1 MGMTNNEITHS
12 EYAALLGVSWTTYKM
27 MVFRKI
33 GYRPKMKDTVPEI
46 DITGISSFW
55 KGATKTE
62 QKKKETKQLKAE
74 QKPKQEQ
81 NATLKQKE
89 QPEQN
94 TTRRNKT
101 WGTLILV
108 VPALVSIG
116 NIYNVSFDIMQ
127 HKAEAV
133 LLTAVLSC
141 AAPTFL
147 YLGIKD
153 RLTFYL
159 AYCLLAFEAFA
170 NVARI
175 YYGMMGSGGNP
186 VRFIGTVTDIF
197 NSGTH
202 WTALILAT
210 VTAGLICLVQFV
222 GINELRK

>member
-33 GYRPKMKDTVPEI
+33 GYRPKMKDAVPEI
-46 DITGISSFW
+46 DITGISLFW

-62 QKKKETKQLKAE
+62 QNKQDAKHSKTE
-74 QKPKQEQ
+74 QKPKQEK
-81 NATLKQKE
+81 NAILE
-89 QPEQN
+89 QPKHN
-94 TTRRNKT
+94 TTQHNKI
-101 WGTLILV
+101 WGILILV

-141 AAPTFL
+141 TAPTFL

-153 RLTFYL
+153 RLTLCL
-159 AYCLLAFEAFA
+159 AYCLLTFEAFA

-202 WTALILAT
+202 YTALILAT